1 MGIVISPAP
10 HLLSVA
16 HVRGAGD
23 LFRLGGCPFVAPQ
36 PEQGRA
42 GRPNKEDK
50 MKVYAV
56 IWTFGLIVV
65 AISIRIVL
73 ELAIALQ
80 GRSWS

>member
-1 MGIVISPAP
+1 
-10 HLLSVA
+10 
-16 HVRGAGD
+16 
-23 LFRLGGCPFVAPQ
+23 VAPQ

-42 GRPNKEDK
+42 GRPNKEEK
-50 MKVYAV
+50 MKTYAV